1 MKKIYMTP
9 QVEAVKIEAYCMLDG
24 SIGGSEEELVVGGNS
39 GSSAELDRD
48 QDGIPWGD

>member
-9 QVEAVKIEAYCMLDG
+9 QVEAVKIEVYCMLDG
-24 SIGGSEEELVVGGNS
+24 SVGGYEEELAVGGNS
-39 GSSAELDRD
+39 GGSAELDRD